1 MPTSHPG
8 KKILNIARLRN
19 TINLIN
25 SIEHIGT
32 EFILFI
38 LDIVEIPPEVDVL
51 ELIPDIMINLIL
63 SLNLQFEHFA
73 DNFILNAMQ
82 KISSAKTFT
91 EKILVLLNREGTLLT
106 DAMKCCA
113 VRIDGTEIIFFSR
126 GSIEYF
132 RTFNSAN
139 QFGAENVC

>member
-8 KKILNIARLRN
+8 NGFVNLIDRLREQFFILLFVF
-19 TINLIN
+19 TIV
-25 SIEHIGT
+25 EHIGT

-38 LDIVEIPPEVDVL
+38 LDIIEIPPEADLL
-51 ELIPDIMINLIL
+51 EIIPDIMINLIL

-91 EKILVLLNREGTLLT
+91 EKILVLLNREGKNL
-106 DAMKCCA
+106 
-113 VRIDGTEIIFFSR
+113 
-126 GSIEYF
+126 
-132 RTFNSAN
+132 
-139 QFGAENVC
+139 